1 MAIDDDPTS
10 LDLIAATVE
19 QDGLE
24 VLTAT
29 DPQRGLDLVLQRR
42 PPIVIC
48 DLMMPGMTGMEV
60 LSEIIRVDP
69 VIDVLLLTAHYS
81 TESAVEAIQK
91 GASDYLTKPID
102 TRKLRSRVD
111 ELIEN
116 VRRRSLPRL

>member
-1 MAIDDDPTS
+1 LPKVQHPEVLLVAIDDDPTS

-42 PPIVIC
+42 PPVVIC

-60 LSEIIRVDP
+60 LSEIVRVDP
-69 VIDVLLLTAHYS
+69 VIGVFP
-81 TESAVEAIQK
+81 V
-91 GASDYLTKPID
+91 
-102 TRKLRSRVD
+102 KLH
-111 ELIEN
+111 
-116 VRRRSLPRL
+116 